1 MEKRDEPEADE
12 PEAELVYVDASGAV
26 VDDPARAVAG
36 EIVEQDGHR
45 ARRKRAWFR
54 IKEVE
59 LAWLPVRE
67 SAFLL
72 WVMALLALG
81 WLALGLYLHFT

>member
-1 MEKRDEPEADE
+1 MEKRDEPGADE
-12 PEAELVYVDASGAV
+12 PEAEPVYVDASGAV

-36 EIVEQDGHR
+36 EIVEQDD

-54 IKEVE
+54 IREVE
-59 LAWLPVRE
+59 LDWLPIRE

-81 WLALGLYLHFT
+81 WLAFGLYLHFT